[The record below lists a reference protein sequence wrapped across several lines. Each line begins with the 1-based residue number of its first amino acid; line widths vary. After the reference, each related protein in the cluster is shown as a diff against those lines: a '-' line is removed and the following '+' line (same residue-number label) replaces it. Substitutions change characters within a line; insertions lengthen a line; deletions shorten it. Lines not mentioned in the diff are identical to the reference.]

1 MYQIQI
7 CKNDGESN
15 EWMPLYGG
23 HETFESIIEA
33 TRRYFLIRHNH
44 IVEDIT
50 MWRMRVKKI

>member
-7 CKNDGESN
+7 CKNDGKSN
-15 EWMPLYGG
+15 EWLPMYGG

-44 IVEDIT
+44 ICAGIT
-50 MWRMRVKKI
+50 MWKMRVHRI